1 MQTIEGFDFFPLTF
15 NDDGA
20 MTSREEFEALVEHA
34 RSHSAT
40 DIVFIAHGFRNDAA
54 DATRLY
60 TKFMETLR
68 GNLGRGELET
78 VAARRI
84 LVAGVFWPSQSFRET
99 FGDDADRDGSRPL
112 RPPDETLAELRRRLE
127 KLKAQA
133 TPSHRAKLDKAI
145 ALLPTLGGNPKA
157 QDEFVAL
164 VLSLLENADSDPA
177 EGIDEMRAQTGSTVI
192 RRLSAPP
199 DGTQTAS
206 RDVFDTIAGG
216 VGTFLN
222 LTMWYVMK
230 ERSGTVGAAAVADAV
245 RELKANLPEVKVHL
259 VGHSLGARL
268 MAACVKS
275 LASDPMIQPDSLM
288 LLEAAFSHFGLS
300 EDDGKGT
307 RGFFRDVI
315 ARQAVKGPLLS
326 TFSSKDSVL
335 ANAYAIMSRLA
346 GDRTR
351 DIGDEQDPFGALGR
365 NGPLRMDELAAG
377 TLVPPGDDAYDFKT
391 GVVNSLDGSG
401 GLIRNHG
408 DVTNEAVTYAFA
420 RAVALT

>member
-1 MQTIEGFDFFPLTF
+1 LTF
-15 NDDGA
+15 NADGA
-20 MTSREEFEALVEHA
+20 LTSREEFEALVEHG
-34 RSHSAT
+34 RSQSAT
-40 DIVFIAHGFRNDAA
+40 DIVLIAHGFRNDAA

-60 TKFMETLR
+60 TRFLQTLR
-68 GNLGRGELET
+68 GNLARGELET
-78 VAARRI
+78 VATRRM
-84 LVAGVFWPSQSFRET
+84 LVAGVFWPSQSFQET
-99 FGDDADRDGSRPL
+99 FGDAAERESPRTL
-112 RPPDETLAELRRRLE
+112 RPPDETLAELKQRLE
-127 KLKAQA
+127 KLKAQDA
-133 TPSHRAKLDKAI
+133 TPSQRTKLDKAI

-164 VLSLLENADSDPA
+164 VLSLLENAGSDPA
-177 EGIDEMRAQTGSTVI
+177 EGLDEMRAQSGSTLL
-192 RRLSAPP
+192 RRLSALP

-206 RDVFDTIAGG
+206 RDVLDTISGG

-230 ERSGTVGAAAVADAV
+230 ERSGAVGAAGVADAV
-245 RELKANLPEVKVHL
+245 RELKANLPEVKIQL

-268 MAACVKS
+268 MASCVKS
-275 LASDPMIQPDSLM
+275 LAADPQIQPDSLT

-335 ANAYAIMSRLA
+335 AYAYAIMSRLA

-351 DIGDEQDPFGALGR
+351 DIGDEGDPFGALGR

-377 TLVPPGDDAYDFKT
+377 TLVPPGDNAYDFKT

-401 GLIRNHG
+401 GLIGNHG